1 MEIQPEEEESF
12 LLGPFF
18 NVDSDRT
25 EICPVGFE
33 ESAEPLES
41 CMGGYS
47 VRSNEPALNALTFKI
62 TNKDVTAFI
71 QADWGRVFGPV
82 PPARGFLLAY
92 RSGAFAAGRVAEE
105 VVLQKLLSG
114 ALIFGSRVKE
124 MLLFSE
130 AQERSLVVRSKG
142 SQSDDLILIL
152 EDGQSL
158 ILESKAAF
166 AGKGYLRRS
175 LPKALSQLSATI
187 RNNPNLTGAVLC
199 LIDLGDHRVVVVS
212 IQVEDLAPAKLPET
226 VLKIKSMFTQ

>member
-1 MEIQPEEEESF
+1 METEESF

-18 NVDSDRT
+18 DVDPDRT
-25 EICPVGFE
+25 EIFPAGFE
-33 ESAEPLES
+33 ESAEPLEL
-41 CMGGYS
+41 CMGAYS

-71 QADWGRVFGPV
+71 QADWDRVFGPV

-92 RSGAFAAGRVAEE
+92 RSGCFAAGRVAEE
-105 VVLQKLLSG
+105 VVLQKLLQG
-114 ALIFGSRVKE
+114 VVILGSRVKE

-142 SQSDDLILIL
+142 SYSDDLILIL
-152 EDGQSL
+152 EDGRSL

-166 AGKGYLRRS
+166 SGKGYLLRS

-187 RNNPNLTGAVLC
+187 RNNHALAGAVLC
-199 LIDLGDHRVVVVS
+199 LVDLRAHAVVLVS
-212 IQVEDLAPAKLPET
+212 IQVEDFEASRVAD
-226 VLKIKSMFTQ
+226 VVSNVRAMFVN